1 MKQIDFYLKFVIL
14 ILGVSVS
21 PIVCLAQEA
30 FPVTCKEYNEI
41 ILTHVLTPVGP
52 VPTAMDADGVYPYVS
67 YSETSNRPVPKT
79 YRMISLENEF
89 IKVVICPDLCGK
101 VMSMIHK
108 GSGKEVLYNPHLV
121 RHTRILP
128 RFYFVAGGIKGSF
141 PLLHTP
147 SPNEAGFF

>member
-14 ILGVSVS
+14 ILGISTS
-21 PIVCLAQEA
+21 SIVCLAQEV

-79 YRMISLENEF
+79 YRMISLENEL

-121 RHTRILP
+121 RHTRNFANVSILCGRYRGQLP
-128 RFYFVAGGIKGSF
+128 YFTYPYS
-141 PLLHTP
+141 
-147 SPNEAGFF
+147 E

>member
-14 ILGVSVS
+14 ILGISTS
-21 PIVCLAQEA
+21 SIVCLAQEV

-79 YRMISLENEF
+79 YRMISLENEL
-89 IKVVICPDLCGK
+89 IKVVICPDLCGGD
-101 VMSMIHK
+101 VDD
-108 GSGKEVLYNPHLV
+108 
-121 RHTRILP
+121 T
-128 RFYFVAGGIKGSF
+128 
-141 PLLHTP
+141 
-147 SPNEAGFF
+147 